1 MKWRLP
7 RLLAMPDTPTVF
19 TMHRDNIPDVVL
31 QKQRDV
37 FATLG
42 IALQQE
48 ATHRIPHG
56 TWMNDVVQRAASHD
70 IIVFCDIDAF
80 PLKRAAYEL
89 AVAHAAQSAI
99 FGLSQFSNHKKTTHT
114 YAGPMF
120 MAFRKQVWEQLGRP
134 DLKSSSAYD
143 AAEGLSV
150 LARQHGV
157 PLVLHKPTATLI
169 SKFALGNEGVFGIGS
184 FYGDNDF
191 FHLFESREP
200 AYEQLLVA
208 VADDVIAQRPLQFAR
223 YLQVAIALNQGMPA
237 PQRKRRWWHVLRR

>member
-1 MKWRLP
+1 MNHP
-7 RLLAMPDTPTVF
+7 QQPPVH
-19 TMHRDNIPDVVL
+19 TMHWDNIPAVVL

-42 IALQQE
+42 VPLRQE
-48 ATHRIPHG
+48 AAHRIAHG
-56 TWMNDVVQRAASHD
+56 TWMNSVVERMASQD
-70 IIVFCDIDAF
+70 IVIFCDIDAF
-80 PLKRAAYEL
+80 PLKRSAYEM
-89 AVAHAAQSAI
+89 AVAHAEQGAI
-99 FGLSQFSNHKKTTHT
+99 FGLSQFSNHKKTTDT

-120 MAFRKQVWEQLGRP
+120 MAFRKSVWEQLGRP
-134 DLKSSSAYD
+134 DLKSCSAWD
-143 AAEGLSV
+143 AAEGMSV
-150 LARQHGV
+150 LARQKGV

-169 SKFALGNEGVFGIGS
+169 SKFALGNEGVFGIGT

-223 YLQVAIALNQGMPA
+223 YLEAAIALQQHGGMA
-237 PQRKRRWWHVLRR
+237 PKKKRRWWRRLLG

>member
-1 MKWRLP
+1 M
-7 RLLAMPDTPTVF
+7 
-19 TMHRDNIPDVVL
+19 
-31 QKQRDV
+31 
-37 FATLG
+37 
-42 IALQQE
+42 
-48 ATHRIPHG
+48 
-56 TWMNDVVQRAASHD
+56 
-70 IIVFCDIDAF
+70 
-80 PLKRAAYEL
+80 
-89 AVAHAAQSAI
+89 
-99 FGLSQFSNHKKTTHT
+99 
-114 YAGPMF
+114 
-120 MAFRKQVWEQLGRP
+120 
-134 DLKSSSAYD
+134 
-143 AAEGLSV
+143 